1 MAQHPR
7 RRRELTMADTT
18 FVLPP
23 LPQAISRDQARA
35 ALDLLG
41 LPVSIREVTLG
52 VYGATVTLLAKDA
65 DGRPLQ
71 VGDDAAYI
79 TVSLPYDDS
88 HAEPPLSS
96 AQRYIG
102 QSEWCC
108 HQAFPS
114 QGKQHDAGCARGQ

>member
-1 MAQHPR
+1 
-7 RRRELTMADTT
+7 MADTT
-18 FVLPP
+18 FVLPS
-23 LPQAISRDQARA
+23 LPQAISRDQVRA

-41 LPVSIREVTLG
+41 LPRDCREVTLG
-52 VYGATVTLLAKDA
+52 VHGATLTLLAKGV
-65 DGRPLQ
+65 DGRLIS

-79 TVSLPYDDS
+79 TVSLPYAD
-88 HAEPPLSS
+88 HRAEPRLSS

-114 QGKQHDAGCARGQ
+114 QDKQHDAGCTLGQ